1 MDPAGL
7 LELWEGHKGSLW
19 PQARAVSRQQDQ
31 DLLLPGG
38 GAPRPSGC
46 STACVALGTQRP
58 GLTPEADCSFS
69 SLLRFVGGS
78 SARSSAHSRLRLER
92 TALEE
97 SAAGRLSEKHEV
109 GTGFP
114 APSPVSSSCTG

>member
-1 MDPAGL
+1 MDLARL
-7 LELWEGHKGSLW
+7 LELWEGPKGFLW
-19 PQARAVSRQQDQ
+19 PRARAVSGQQNQ
-31 DLLLPGG
+31 DLLLSG

-46 STACVALGTQRP
+46 SAACVALGTQGP
-58 GLTPEADCSFS
+58 GLTPEVDCSFS

-92 TALEE
+92 MALGE
-97 SAAGRLSEKHEV
+97 SAAGRWAEKHEA